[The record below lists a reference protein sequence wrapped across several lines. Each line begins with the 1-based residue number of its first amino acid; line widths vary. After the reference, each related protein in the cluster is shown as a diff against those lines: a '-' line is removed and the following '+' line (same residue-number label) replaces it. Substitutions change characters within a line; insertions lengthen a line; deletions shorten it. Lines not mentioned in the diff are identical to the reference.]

1 MNLLVASQIMIIP
14 GTHTQDIP
22 NNMLAFFDQEAC
34 PEGWTRSEIP
44 GRSLLD
50 RGNYIGSRSDGVME
64 SVVFPFGNKGGEVS
78 HKMTIEEMPSHPHP
92 ASPAGTFFASGG
104 SMGETWGI
112 ACGGCFG
119 GGVGRI
125 DSTGAAGNSQPHNNM
140 PPYYVATL
148 CRKTAENKIRDLI
161 VKVSELNFAVEE
173 LKRESKVPG
182 PAGPQGAVGV
192 PGIAGKD
199 GAPGPTP
206 MTLPSGQT
214 GPTLQGVENPYL
226 AIAGLVVGIA
236 GTFLNG
242 VGVCILFLRSE
253 RH

>member
-1 MNLLVASQIMIIP
+1 
-14 GTHTQDIP
+14 
-22 NNMLAFFDQEAC
+22 
-34 PEGWTRSEIP
+34 
-44 GRSLLD
+44 
-50 RGNYIGSRSDGVME
+50 
-64 SVVFPFGNKGGEVS
+64 
-78 HKMTIEEMPSHPHP
+78 MTIEEMPSHEHD
-92 ASPAGTFFASGG
+92 ASPAGNFWSTGILNGFRLTLHANGYGG
-104 SMGETWGI
+104 SPSFGEMG
-112 ACGGCFG
+112 
-119 GGVGRI
+119 R
-125 DSTGAAGNSQPHNNM
+125 TGAAGNSQPHNNM

-148 CRKTAENKIRDLI
+148 CKKTGENTIRDLI
-161 VKVSELNFAVEE
+161 VKVSELNLAVEQ
-173 LKRESKVPG
+173 LKRESKVPGPAGPQGAVGVPGIAGKDGESKVPG

-242 VGVCILFLRSE
+242 VGICVLFLRE
-253 RH
+253 KH